1 VKGEDAFHFAG
12 LSQEAQDGIK
22 ACYEAHGWE
31 DLYGWI
37 TADDAAMMFFRL
49 REVEDRPEWF
59 PKGKSATIQR
69 IEQMLIDA
77 VRAGMA
83 A

>member
-1 VKGEDAFHFAG
+1 MRSTSPGSRRRRRTASRRATRSTAWG
-12 LSQEAQDGIK
+12 
-22 ACYEAHGWE
+22 

-37 TADDAAMMFFRL
+37 TAEDAAMLFLRL

-59 PKGKSATIQR
+59 PKGKSATVQR
-69 IEQMLIDA
+69 IEQMLIGL